1 MKMLEDARIQR
12 QGLLAFAEEGSFK
25 KKKKERKRQRSRKKF
40 KLGSLSLS
48 MQAFG
53 TRDNLG
59 EDFY

>member
-1 MKMLEDARIQR
+1 MLEYRDRACWH
-12 QGLLAFAEEGSFK
+12 LLRRGPSK